1 MIAVLGATGKTGRYL
16 VAALCDQGFA
26 VTAIGRSAARLDPL
40 DSRARRTIADL
51 DHPDSL
57 ASALDG
63 ASRIVSCAHA
73 QFTSTVLAHLP
84 ASCEWLVL
92 TGSTRRFT
100 ALPDPAADAVRA
112 GETAFLASG
121 APGIMLHP
129 SMIYGAPDDR
139 NINRLLRLVQR
150 TPVVPLPDGGRHWV
164 QPVFVDDVVAALV
177 AAVTG
182 PKVPG
187 PPIVVAGPRPIT
199 YADMV
204 RCCARALNRRVVV
217 VPVPLSLLTG
227 GARLASSLGIHLPFD
242 VDEIVR
248 TAEDKSFDV
257 SELRNRL
264 GVTPRS
270 FEEGLGL
277 KLERGWP

>member
-1 MIAVLGATGKTGRYL
+1 MIVILGATGKTGRYL
-16 VAALCDQGFA
+16 VTALCDQGHA
-26 VTAIGRSAARLDPL
+26 VTAVGRSAARLDQL
-40 DSRARRTIADL
+40 DSRARRAIADL
-51 DHPDSL
+51 DHPESL
-57 ASALDG
+57 TTAFDG
-63 ASRIVSCAHA
+63 ASRIVSCVHA
-73 QFTSTVLAHLP
+73 RFASVVLAHLP
-84 ASCEWLVL
+84 TSCEWLVL

-100 ALPDPAADAVRA
+100 ALADPAADAVRA
-112 GETAFLASG
+112 GEAAFLASG
-121 APGIMLHP
+121 VPGVMLHP

-182 PKVPG
+182 PDASG

-204 RCCARALNRRVVV
+204 RSCARALNRRVVV
-217 VPVPLSLLTG
+217 APVPLSLLAG
-227 GARLASSLGIHLPFD
+227 GARLASGLGIRLPFD
-242 VDEIVR
+242 ADEILR
-248 TAEDKSFDV
+248 TTEDKSFDV
-257 SELRNRL
+257 SDMRDRL

-277 KLERGWP
+277 KLERGWA